1 MGWCSHIT
9 SCIAVNLAAWH
20 NSKVSVGELVQN
32 KKVEYG
38 LEKARIC
45 QDLHGKQCNGSTKIS
60 QN

>member
-1 MGWCSHIT
+1 MGWSSHIT

-20 NSKVSVGELVQN
+20 KVSVGELVQN